1 MADSPLRPA
10 TPGGRRLQLS
20 PVALPV
26 VPEIDEVSVRGGVGL
41 GWPVLGRRVCTVAAD
56 APVSTALSGFFVL
69 IVCGACPLP
78 TTVDDARGLPTFP
91 PFTRLS
97 CSMS

>member
-1 MADSPLRPA
+1 MADSPLRPV

-41 GWPVLGRRVCTVAAD
+41 GWSVFGQARVCTVAAESPKPRSLD
-56 APVSTALSGFFVL
+56 SAFGGFV
-69 IVCGACPLP
+69 
-78 TTVDDARGLPTFP
+78 
-91 PFTRLS
+91 
-97 CSMS
+97 